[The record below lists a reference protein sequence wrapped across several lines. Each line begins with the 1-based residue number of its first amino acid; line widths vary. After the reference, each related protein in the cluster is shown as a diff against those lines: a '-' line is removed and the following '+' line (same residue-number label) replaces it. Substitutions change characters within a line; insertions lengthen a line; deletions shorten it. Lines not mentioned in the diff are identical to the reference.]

1 MARFRSAKR
10 PINSVKN
17 VVDSEGALVA
27 ATTSTTDLVIGVRTL
42 ATTINPIQVPVG
54 AVVNG
59 IYLSI
64 FILGSGGADSEIV
77 NWYIA
82 KNPNNSLTLPAPGAT
97 GPSANRR
104 WILHEEKGIYATQD
118 GTPMVFKGVIKI
130 PPRMRR
136 IGDGDRIS
144 VLIRTTLGVPN
155 FCVKAIYKWY
165 T

>member
-1 MARFRSAKR
+1 MARMSRLR

-17 VVDSEGALVA
+17 VVDSEGAILA
-27 ATTSTTDLVIGVRTL
+27 ATTSTSDLVIGVRTL

-54 AVVNG
+54 AVVN
-59 IYLSI
+59 SI
-64 FILGSGGADSEIV
+64 FLSVYILGSGGSDSEII

-97 GPSANRR
+97 GASANRR

-118 GTPMVFKGVIKI
+118 GTPMVFKGVIRI
-130 PPRMRR
+130 PPKMRR

-144 VLIRTTLGVPN
+144 VLIRSTLGVPN
-155 FCVKAIYKWY
+155 FCIKAIYKFIQ
-165 T
+165 